1 MSLFVETIR
10 VEGGEAPLLSLHQAR
25 LDNTLRACCGTDAPR
40 IDLTGI
46 VNGLAFTLRR
56 MKVRVVYGC
65 NGVTEV
71 TCEQYRL
78 RHIGS
83 LKVVCDDTIDYAFK
97 RTDRRCLQRL
107 TAMRDNCDDVLI
119 VRNGLLTDTSFTNIA
134 LLVDGRWL
142 TPAQPLLA
150 GVMRSRL
157 IADGILRESDLT
169 LDDVRRATGIR
180 LTNAMTD
187 WGEMEVLPSRIVP

>member
-10 VEGGEAPLLSLHQAR
+10 VEGGEAPLLSLHQTR
-25 LDNTLRACCGTDAPR
+25 LDNTLRACCGDGAPPV
-40 IDLTGI
+40 DLPGI
-46 VNGLAFTLRR
+46 VNGLAFTPRR

-65 NGVTEV
+65 DGVAEV
-71 TCEQYRL
+71 TCEPYRL

-83 LKVVCDDTIDYAFK
+83 LKVVCDDTVDYAFK

-107 TAMRDNCDDVLI
+107 TAMRDTCDDVLI
-119 VRNGLLTDTSFTNIA
+119 VRNGLITDTSFSNIA

-142 TPAQPLLA
+142 TPARPLLA
-150 GVMRSRL
+150 GVMRRRL
-157 IADGILRESDLT
+157 IAGGILRESNLT
-169 LDDVRRATGIR
+169 IDDVGRATSIR

-187 WGEMEVLPSRIVP
+187 WGEMEVSPSRIVR